1 MDKNLNHISRLPV
14 QTWKWLGVNETSLAA
29 VEVPARSEALQPARL
44 PQGVTLSLEKMPH
57 VTAKDALVVKE
68 AAEYARENCNH
79 YAHLIIE
86 KGVAIEEPIVLH
98 YQMSD
103 TENALVNCLYVT
115 VEEGAQA
122 SVAVRYDGINKEP
135 AFHCGYVYVDVA
147 RGAKLQYI
155 GAQLLGEADT
165 HVDAVQA
172 EVHEGATFDALLTE
186 LGGGKNAVAANVT
199 LHETGACTMLDSIYV
214 GTGNSEKDFNYR
226 IEFDEK
232 ETEGHLVAKGV
243 LADSAKK
250 TMKSTIDFVSGAR
263 GAKGREEE
271 VVLVLSDKVIN
282 RSTPLLLC
290 GEDFVEAEHATSIG
304 KPNKEKLYYLMARG
318 FSEKEAKKLL
328 VEASLMPLLEKIT
341 HDGLR
346 EELTAVVQEVVKHAG

>member
-14 QTWKWLGVNETSLAA
+14 QTWRWLGVNETSLAA
-29 VEVPARSEALQPARL
+29 VNVPVSSEALQPVQL
-44 PQGVTLSLEKMPH
+44 PEGVTLSLERLPH
-57 VTAKDALVVKE
+57 LTAEDATVLKE
-68 AAEYARENCNH
+68 TAAYARQHCNH
-79 YAHLIIE
+79 YAHLLIT
-86 KGVAIEEPIVLH
+86 KDATDNEPIVLH
-98 YQMSD
+98 YQLSD
-103 TENALVNCLYVT
+103 AENALINCLYIT

-122 SVAVRYDGINKEP
+122 TVVVRYDGINVKP

-147 RGAKLQYI
+147 QGAKLQYI
-155 GAQLLGEADT
+155 GVQMLGAEDT
-165 HVDAVQA
+165 HADALQA
-172 EVHEGATFDALLTE
+172 EVHADATFNVLMTE

-199 LHETGACTMLDSIYV
+199 LHETGACTEFDSIYV
-214 GTGNSEKDFNYR
+214 GTGKSEKDFNYR
-226 IEFDEK
+226 IEFDDK

-250 TMKSTIDFVSGAR
+250 TMKSTIDFLSGAR
-263 GAKGREEE
+263 GSKGREEE

-304 KPNKEKLYYLMARG
+304 KPNKEKLYYLMTRG

-328 VEASLMPLLEKIT
+328 VEASLMPLLEKIV
-341 HDGLR
+341 HEELR